1 MIDYIVPL
9 FKDANIYFIQGQRK
23 GRVPYSNSVVL
34 GDYLIDTGVSA
45 TRLKKIKRT
54 FQIKKLLFSHWHDDH
69 IRECNIFSDI
79 PFYCHPE
86 AKPIIEDIEKLLD
99 LYEIRNTPAEPQ
111 FKLYLSDIIDAYGI
125 KIEGTFEHNDIIT
138 IGDDIQVK
146 ILYAP
151 GHSIGHCIFHIPELK
166 FAFLGDIDLSKFG
179 PWYGGT
185 DSDVIEFID
194 SIDKV
199 LKMDLETVV
208 TGHSGLYK
216 GKKLIRHELEKYKSI
231 FTRREEMIKGFLS
244 EAKPRNPED
253 LLEKNIIYKRY
264 DFLKPFLLAMEKTM
278 IQKHFDKLLVENKIA
293 KKNDGFI
300 LK

>member
-9 FKDANIYFIQGQRK
+9 FKDANIFFIQGQRK
-23 GRVPYSNSVVL
+23 GRVPYSNSMVL

-45 TRLKKIKRT
+45 TRLKKVKKT
-54 FQIKKLLFSHWHDDH
+54 FEIKKLLFSHWHDDH

-86 AKPIIEDIEKLLD
+86 SKPIIEDIDKLLD

-125 KIEGTFEHNDIIT
+125 KIEGTFEHNDMIT
-138 IGDDIQVK
+138 IGNDIQVK
-146 ILYAP
+146 IIYAP

-166 FAFLGDIDLSKFG
+166 FAFLGDIDLSTFG

-185 DSDVIEFID
+185 DSDVIEFIE

-199 LKMDLETVV
+199 LNLDLETVV

-231 FTRREEMIKGFLS
+231 FIRREEMIKALLS
-244 EAKPRNPED
+244 ETKPRTPED

-264 DFLKPFLLAMEKTM
+264 DFLKPFLLAIEKTM
-278 IQKHFDKLLVENKIA
+278 IQKHFDKLLVEKKIE
-293 KKNDGFI
+293 KKNDGYM